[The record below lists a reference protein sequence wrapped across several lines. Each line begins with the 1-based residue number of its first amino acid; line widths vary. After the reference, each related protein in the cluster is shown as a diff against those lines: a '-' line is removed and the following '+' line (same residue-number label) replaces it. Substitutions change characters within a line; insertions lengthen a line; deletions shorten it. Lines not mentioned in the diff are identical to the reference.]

1 MATACKTPVAAA
13 AAVLLL
19 LIVSVAVA
27 PASASSMTG
36 YSQSGCSGNRRTWGC
51 GACYNLAGY
60 KGGYF
65 FDYSGG
71 QVGRLYRGS
80 NCQGSYDSVGRDVRR
95 CSPYAYNSFRIM
107 C

>member
-19 LIVSVAVA
+19 LIVAVAVA

-36 YSQSGCSGNRRTWGC
+36 YSQSGCSGNRRRWGC

-65 FDYSGG
+65 FDYSGARW
-71 QVGRLYRGS
+71 VGSTAGRTAKAPMTPSAGTSAVALLRL
-80 NCQGSYDSVGRDVRR
+80 
-95 CSPYAYNSFRIM
+95 
-107 C
+107 

>member
-19 LIVSVAVA
+19 LIVAVAVA

-36 YSQSGCSGNRRTWGC
+36 YSQSGCMGTAERGAWCVLQPRRLQGR
-51 GACYNLAGY
+51 LLLRLL
-60 KGGYF
+60 
-65 FDYSGG
+65 GG